1 MKSTVRSRVRM
12 DRHSANGMRVQQE
25 WSLWGQIHNELVL
38 RYGIPVCDTG
48 TSTSRSL
55 CHCGVVRQDQR
66 NQCIRKYLTARPPL
80 ASAELLESVGDWESG
95 SQHVEDYRS
104 REDYQDRRTC
114 VLLKHRCDRCERD
127 EQGVNEL
134 TQNAQKP
141 LSPAASA

>member
-1 MKSTVRSRVRM
+1 MVHACTGTGS
-12 DRHSANGMRVQQE
+12 SAHVPARGSPEWYE
-25 WSLWGQIHNELVL
+25 WSERASGE
-38 RYGIPVCDTG
+38 RGI
-48 TSTSRSL
+48 
-55 CHCGVVRQDQR
+55 
-66 NQCIRKYLTARPPL
+66 KYTTARPPL

-114 VLLKHRCDRCERD
+114 VLLKHRCDRCEHD

>member
-1 MKSTVRSRVRM
+1 MGTSST
-12 DRHSANGMRVQQE
+12 AK
-25 WSLWGQIHNELVL
+25 GQFHNELVF
-38 RYGIPVCDTG
+38 RYG
-48 TSTSRSL
+48 TSGASERRS
-55 CHCGVVRQDQR
+55 GERG
-66 NQCIRKYLTARPPL
+66 IKYPTARPPL
-80 ASAELLESVGDWESG
+80 ASAELLESVGHWESG

-114 VLLKHRCDRCERD
+114 VLLKHRCDRCEHD